1 MPGIELPPW
10 VLFKTNVVAILKV
23 IAAEEKIVDPE
34 RDFIVNKDRYRP
46 WIEAEQT
53 LPLVNVMIQGMGQD
67 SGRSSARTCSLDDI
81 VVNFD
86 MYVIGKAGEVLPV
99 DEEAAQRLDLLVAQV
114 REGLTRLDL
123 IDFGFPI
130 GTIDRSQNLTLTYY
144 DQENEQAT
152 GQYAPARWS
161 MNVQFPF
168 EPQDKKEYVDLSELN
183 VSIPDELSEI
193 YSAKFNYP

>member
-1 MPGIELPPW
+1 MAGIELPPW
-10 VLFKTNVVAILKV
+10 VQFKTNAVAILQV

-53 LPLVNVMIQGMGQD
+53 KPLVNVMIQGMIQD
-67 SGRSSARTCSLDDI
+67 SARSSARTCSLDDV

-144 DQENEQAT
+144 SQENEQAT
-152 GQYAPARWS
+152 GQYAPARLS

-168 EPQDKKEYVDLSELN
+168 EPQDKTEYLDLTELN
-183 VSIPDELSEI
+183 VDVSDDLAEL
-193 YSAKFNYP
+193 YKLKFNYP